1 MAKNLNN
8 VMTREDAIE
17 QFERDI
23 LPGLIQQETEWQG
36 GVWKW
41 VDECH
46 RSEVWNNWTDSL
58 CKNNQ
63 ISDWQYENWSH
74 PDCCER

>member
-23 LPGLIQQETEWQG
+23 LPGLIQQ
-36 GVWKW
+36 
-41 VDECH
+41 D
-46 RSEVWNNWTDSL
+46 
-58 CKNNQ
+58 
-63 ISDWQYENWSH
+63 
-74 PDCCER
+74 